1 MAASTTTAAVP
12 GSTGTV
18 QIATAASSIV
28 TKWAD
33 IQGFTYDMRAP
44 FFAGLNQLEARVDR
58 EVSRLA
64 AKRATMN
71 NLTPETKDWDLAMK
85 EMKDAQ
91 SYLKS
96 MGQELSKAAPE
107 TWNQEKDKVHQAWVR
122 TQDDYEK
129 VKSSTT
135 D

>member
-1 MAASTTTAAVP
+1 M
-12 GSTGTV
+12 
-18 QIATAASSIV
+18 
-28 TKWAD
+28 
-33 IQGFTYDMRAP
+33 
-44 FFAGLNQLEARVDR
+44 DR

-85 EMKDAQ
+85 EMKRHAQ

-96 MGQELSKAAPE
+96 MGQKELSKAAPE

-122 TQDDYEK
+122 TQDDATEK